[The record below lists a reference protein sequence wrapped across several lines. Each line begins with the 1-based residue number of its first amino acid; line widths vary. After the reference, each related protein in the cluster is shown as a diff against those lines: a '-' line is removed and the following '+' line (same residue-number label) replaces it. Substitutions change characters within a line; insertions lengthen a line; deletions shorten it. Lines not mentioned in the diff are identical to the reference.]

1 MVEAEPEPNEH
12 AEVVGD
18 QPDPP
23 KPERVEQREHVGENI
38 AHGVPVDRRIR
49 PTSAAQVRRD
59 HSVALGEPGDDL
71 APLPPVLR
79 EAVQEQNRRGI
90 RVPGLGDVHPQAG
103 RERDELMRNTWELRH
118 LGRLRAARRG
128 GPAGRVRSIG
138 HDTLVLHPHRQFTTR
153 YLRRGPLVIMDRL
166 AERRCVSR
174 SACGTLSRLV
184 ASESMSQSGLLDSEG
199 PGPVIALPQPAWAD
213 AYVHD
218 VGIMGAFH
226 FVRVLGE
233 VGLQTPIGVA
243 ARWNVGGPLT
253 LDLSLS
259 QPIPSGTQV
268 KG

>member
-1 MVEAEPEPNEH
+1 M
-12 AEVVGD
+12 
-18 QPDPP
+18 
-23 KPERVEQREHVGENI
+23 
-38 AHGVPVDRRIR
+38 
-49 PTSAAQVRRD
+49 T
-59 HSVALGEPGDDL
+59 
-71 APLPPVLR
+71 
-79 EAVQEQNRRGI
+79 
-90 RVPGLGDVHPQAG
+90 
-103 RERDELMRNTWELRH
+103 LRH
-118 LGRLRAARRG
+118 SHQCSGKPCRSRTVGASGFPASATCIRRPVESVTNSCVTPGSSGISVGCARPDAA
-128 GPAGRVRSIG
+128 GPWGASGVS
-138 HDTLVLHPHRQFTTR
+138 VTTPLYYIR
-153 YLRRGPLVIMDRL
+153 TSQCTTSYLRRGPLVIMDRL

-233 VGLQTPIGVA
+233 VGLQTPIGVGG
-243 ARWNVGGPLT
+243 RWNVGGRLT